1 MDLQHPSASPPE
13 ILAPAGNKASFLAA
27 IAAGA
32 DAVYCGLK
40 FFSAHMAAKNFT
52 IDFSSSRSSRIQP
65 LYACLQGGI
74 YPSLF
79 HNAITQKF
87 IRS

>member
-27 IAAGA
+27 MAAGA

-40 FFSAHMAAKNFT
+40 FFSARMAAKNFT
-52 IDFSSSRSSRIQP
+52 IEEFTALAAQAGFQCHKAWVDERNLFSVHFFDCTNGS
-65 LYACLQGGI
+65 
-74 YPSLF
+74 
-79 HNAITQKF
+79 T
-87 IRS
+87 